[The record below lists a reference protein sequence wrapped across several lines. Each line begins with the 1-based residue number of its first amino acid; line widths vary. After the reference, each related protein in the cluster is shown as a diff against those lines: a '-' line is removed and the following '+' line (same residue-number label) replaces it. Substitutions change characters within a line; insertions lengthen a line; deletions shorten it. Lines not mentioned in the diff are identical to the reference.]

1 MDYLFNFSVSSITG
15 NRMGPM
21 GPGHHGIMEHP
32 PILEEEKKPKPKKR
46 KKKKTET
53 PVKKNDTSKVVYLKF
68 ES

>member
-1 MDYLFNFSVSSITG
+1 
-15 NRMGPM
+15 MGPM

-32 PILEEEKKPKPKKR
+32 PIVEEEKKPKPKKR